1 MCFYVWINS
10 CNRLDLLVNNG
21 ISLELGNMRNCV
33 MQNTNSKMW
42 NEKCGTTV
50 IGPHV
55 PIKEE
60 DMKKNCHTWK
70 DELSSRGKAKT
81 CFNSISRSSLKN
93 MILES
98 LGKLKDAD
106 KIFKKIIFT
115 HN

>member
-21 ISLELGNMRNCV
+21 ISLELGKMRNCV

-60 DMKKNCHTWK
+60 DMKKIV
-70 DELSSRGKAKT
+70 R
-81 CFNSISRSSLKN
+81 
-93 MILES
+93 
-98 LGKLKDAD
+98 LGKMNSVQEGKPRPVLIQFRDRV
-106 KIFKKIIFT
+106 
-115 HN
+115 